1 MQARLS
7 HSAYLSAMFHG
18 RDKAV
23 IASPGP
29 AMTSSF
35 IPSPVASGWETA
47 APAEAGFDAGK
58 LAAATAFAEKA
69 ESPWPMSLYYPD
81 GRYVGIVEWNE
92 KGPWSAIVGP
102 VMPRGKPA
110 GVIVKGGKVVATWGD
125 VSRVDMTFSIAKS
138 YLAILAGIAVDDGLI
153 RLDEPVSKTVDGPHF
168 ASAHNAEITWRHL
181 LQQSSE
187 WEGVIFDKSD
197 QVDHNRQIG
206 AGADNSRKGEKREL
220 KAPGTFYEYNDVR
233 VNVLSYA
240 LLRRFGRAL
249 PEVLKE
255 RIMDPIGASD
265 TWRWHGYENS
275 WVDLGDRK
283 VQSVPGGAH
292 WGGGIFISAL
302 DHARLG
308 LLISRKGEWNG
319 RQLLSR
325 GYIAEMLT
333 PSPTNPDYG
342 FLWWLNRGRAR
353 FPNATEASH
362 FALGAGSNIIW
373 IEPENDLV
381 VVARW
386 ADQTQFNALFGHVMG
401 ALA

>member
-1 MQARLS
+1 
-7 HSAYLSAMFHG
+7 
-18 RDKAV
+18 
-23 IASPGP
+23 
-29 AMTSSF
+29 MTSPF
-35 IPSPVASGWETA
+35 TPSPVAKGWESV
-47 APAEAGFDAGK
+47 APAEAGFHAGK
-58 LAAATAFAEKA
+58 LAVATAFAEKA

-240 LLRRFGRAL
+240 LLRRFGRGL

-255 RIMDPIGASD
+255 RIMDPIGASE
-265 TWRWHGYENS
+265 TWKWHGYENS

-333 PSPTNPDYG
+333 PSLTNPDYG

-353 FPNATEASH
+353 FPNATEGSH

-386 ADQTQFNALFGHVMG
+386 ADQTQFNALFGHVIG

>member
-1 MQARLS
+1 
-7 HSAYLSAMFHG
+7 
-18 RDKAV
+18 
-23 IASPGP
+23 
-29 AMTSSF
+29 
-35 IPSPVASGWETA
+35 
-47 APAEAGFDAGK
+47 
-58 LAAATAFAEKA
+58 
-69 ESPWPMSLYYPD
+69 MSLYYPD

-92 KGPWSAIVGP
+92 TGPWSAIVGP
-102 VMPRGKPA
+102 VIPRGKPA
-110 GVIVKGGKVVATWGD
+110 GVIVKGGRIAASWGD

-138 YLAILAGIAVDDGLI
+138 YLAVLAGLAVDDGLI
-153 RLDEPVSKTVDGPHF
+153 RLDDPVAKTVDGPHF
-168 ASAHNAEITWRHL
+168 ASAHNAKITWRHL
-181 LQQSSE
+181 LTQASE
-187 WEGVIFDKSD
+187 WEGVIFEKSD

-220 KAPGTFYEYNDVR
+220 REPGTFYEYNDVR

-275 WVDLGDRK
+275 WVDLGNGRK
-283 VQSVPGGAH
+283 AQSVPGGAH

-308 LLISRKGEWNG
+308 LLIGRQGEWGG
-319 RQLLSR
+319 RQLLSKA
-325 GYIAEMLT
+325 YIAEMLA
-333 PSPTNPDYG
+333 PSATNPDYG
-342 FLWWLNRGRAR
+342 FLWWLNRGKAR
-353 FPNATEASH
+353 YPAATERSV

-373 IEPENDLV
+373 VEPENDLV
-381 VVARW
+381 VVGRW
-386 ADQTQFNALFGHVMG
+386 ADQTKFNTFFGHVMG

>member
-1 MQARLS
+1 
-7 HSAYLSAMFHG
+7 
-18 RDKAV
+18 
-23 IASPGP
+23 
-29 AMTSSF
+29 MTSPF
-35 IPSPVASGWETA
+35 TPSPVAAGWETV
-47 APAEAGFDAGK
+47 APAEAGFNPEK
-58 LAAATAFAEKA
+58 LAAATAFAEGA

-92 KGPWSAIVGP
+92 TGPWSAIVGP
-102 VMPRGKPA
+102 VIPRGKPA
-110 GVIVKGGKVVATWGD
+110 GVIVKGGRIAASWGD

-138 YLAILAGIAVDDGLI
+138 YLAVLAGLAVDDGLI
-153 RLDEPVSKTVDGPHF
+153 RLDDPVGKTVDGPHF
-168 ASAHNAEITWRHL
+168 ASAHNAKITWRHL
-181 LQQSSE
+181 LTQASE

-206 AGADNSRKGEKREL
+206 AGADNSRKGEKRQLRE
-220 KAPGTFYEYNDVR
+220 PGTFYEYNDVR

-255 RIMDPIGASD
+255 RIMDPIGASE

-275 WVDLGDRK
+275 WVDLGNGRK
-283 VQSVPGGAH
+283 AQSVPGGAH

-308 LLISRKGEWNG
+308 LLIGRQGEWGG
-319 RQLLSR
+319 RQLLSKA
-325 GYIAEMLT
+325 YIAEMLA
-333 PSPTNPDYG
+333 PSATNPDYG
-342 FLWWLNRGRAR
+342 FLWWLNRGNAR
-353 FPNATEASH
+353 YPAATERSV

-373 IEPENDLV
+373 VEPENDLV
-381 VVARW
+381 VVGRW
-386 ADQTQFNALFGHVMG
+386 ADQTKFNTFFGHVMG

>member
-1 MQARLS
+1 
-7 HSAYLSAMFHG
+7 
-18 RDKAV
+18 
-23 IASPGP
+23 
-29 AMTSSF
+29 MTSPF
-35 IPSPVASGWETA
+35 TPSPVAAGWETV
-47 APAEAGFDAGK
+47 APAEAGFNPEK
-58 LAAATAFAEKA
+58 LKAATAFAEGA

-92 KGPWSAIVGP
+92 TGPWSAIVGP
-102 VMPRGKPA
+102 VIPRGKPA
-110 GVIVKGGKVVATWGD
+110 GVIVKGGRIAASWGNI
-125 VSRVDMTFSIAKS
+125 SRVDMTFSIAKS
-138 YLAILAGIAVDDGLI
+138 YLAVLAGLAVDDGLI
-153 RLDEPVSKTVDGPHF
+153 RLDDPVARTVDGPHF
-168 ASAHNAEITWRHL
+168 ASPHNAKITWRHL
-181 LQQSSE
+181 LTQASE

-220 KAPGTFYEYNDVR
+220 REPGTFYEYNDVR

-275 WVDLGDRK
+275 WVDLGGGRK
-283 VQSVPGGAH
+283 AQSVPGGAH
-292 WGGGIFISAL
+292 WGGGIFVSAL

-308 LLISRKGEWNG
+308 LLIGRQGEWAG

-325 GYIAEMLT
+325 AYIAEMLA
-333 PSPTNPDYG
+333 PSATNPDYG
-342 FLWWLNRGRAR
+342 FLWWLNRGKAR
-353 FPNATEASH
+353 YPSATEGSV

-373 IEPENDLV
+373 VEPENDLV
-381 VVARW
+381 VVGRW
-386 ADQTQFNALFGHVMG
+386 ADQTKFSTFFGHVMG

>member
-1 MQARLS
+1 
-7 HSAYLSAMFHG
+7 
-18 RDKAV
+18 
-23 IASPGP
+23 
-29 AMTSSF
+29 MTSPF
-35 IPSPVASGWETA
+35 TPSPVARGWETV
-47 APAEAGFDAGK
+47 APAEAGFNAEK
-58 LAAATAFAEKA
+58 LAAAIAFAEGA

-92 KGPWSAIVGP
+92 TGPWSAIVGP
-102 VMPRGKPA
+102 VIPRGKPA
-110 GVIVKGGKVVATWGD
+110 GVIIRGGRIAASWGD

-138 YLAILAGIAVDDGLI
+138 YLAVLAGLAVDDGLI
-153 RLDEPVSKTVDGPHF
+153 SLDDPVAKTVDGPHF
-168 ASAHNAEITWRHL
+168 ASAHNAKITWRHL
-181 LQQSSE
+181 LTQASE
-187 WEGVIFDKSD
+187 WEGVIFEKSD

-206 AGADNSRKGEKREL
+206 AGADNSRKGEKRDLRE
-220 KAPGTFYEYNDVR
+220 PGTFYEYNDVR

-275 WVDLGDRK
+275 WVDLGGGRK
-283 VQSVPGGAH
+283 AQSVPGGAH

-308 LLISRKGEWNG
+308 LVIGREGEWGG

-325 GYIAEMLT
+325 AYIAEMLS
-333 PSPTNPDYG
+333 PSATNADYG
-342 FLWWLNRGRAR
+342 FLWWLNRGKAR
-353 FPNATEASH
+353 YPNATDRSV

-373 IEPENDLV
+373 VEPENDLV
-381 VVARW
+381 VVGRW
-386 ADQTQFNALFGHVMG
+386 ADQTKFNTFFGKVMG

>member
-1 MQARLS
+1 
-7 HSAYLSAMFHG
+7 
-18 RDKAV
+18 
-23 IASPGP
+23 
-29 AMTSSF
+29 MTSPF
-35 IPSPVASGWETA
+35 TPSPVAAGWETV
-47 APAEAGFDAGK
+47 APAEAGFNPEK
-58 LAAATAFAEKA
+58 LAAATAFAEAA

-92 KGPWSAIVGP
+92 TGPWSAIVGP
-102 VMPRGKPA
+102 VIPRGKPA
-110 GVIVKGGKVVATWGD
+110 GVIVRGGRIAASWGD

-138 YLAILAGIAVDDGLI
+138 YLAVLAGLAVDDGLI
-153 RLDEPVSKTVDGPHF
+153 RLDDPVGKTVDGPHF
-168 ASAHNAEITWRHL
+168 ASAHNAKITWRHL
-181 LQQSSE
+181 LTQASE

-206 AGADNSRKGEKREL
+206 AGADNSRKGEKRDLRE
-220 KAPGTFYEYNDVR
+220 PGTFYEYNDVR

-275 WVDLGDRK
+275 WVDLGNGRK
-283 VQSVPGGAH
+283 AQSVPGGAH

-308 LLISRKGEWNG
+308 LLIGRRGEWGG
-319 RQLLSR
+319 RQLLSKA
-325 GYIAEMLT
+325 YIAEMLA
-333 PSPTNPDYG
+333 PSATNPDYG
-342 FLWWLNRGRAR
+342 FLWWLNGGKAR
-353 FPNATEASH
+353 YPAATERSV

-373 IEPENDLV
+373 VEPENDLV
-381 VVARW
+381 VVGRW
-386 ADQTQFNALFGHVMG
+386 ADQTKFNTFFGHVMG

>member
-1 MQARLS
+1 
-7 HSAYLSAMFHG
+7 
-18 RDKAV
+18 
-23 IASPGP
+23 
-29 AMTSSF
+29 MTSPF
-35 IPSPVASGWETA
+35 IPSPVASGWKTIT
-47 APAEAGFDAGK
+47 PAEAGFNPEK
-58 LAAATAFAEKA
+58 LAAATTFAEGA

-92 KGPWSAIVGP
+92 TGPWSAIVGP
-102 VMPRGKPA
+102 VIPRGKPA
-110 GVIVKGGKVVATWGD
+110 GVIIKGGRIAASWGD
-125 VSRVDMTFSIAKS
+125 VARVDMTFSIAKS
-138 YLAILAGIAVDDGLI
+138 YLAVLAGLAVDDGLI
-153 RLDEPVSKTVDGPHF
+153 RLDDPVAKTVDGPHF
-168 ASAHNAEITWRHL
+168 ASAHNAKITWRHL
-181 LQQSSE
+181 LTQASE

-206 AGADNSRKGEKREL
+206 AGADNSRKGEKRDLRE
-220 KAPGTFYEYNDVR
+220 PGTFYEYNDVR

-275 WVDLGDRK
+275 WVDLGGGRK
-283 VQSVPGGAH
+283 AQSVPGGAH

-308 LLISRKGEWNG
+308 LLIGRQGAWGG
-319 RQLLSR
+319 RQLLSKA
-325 GYIAEMLT
+325 YIADMLA
-333 PSPTNPDYG
+333 PSATNPDYG
-342 FLWWLNRGRAR
+342 FLWWLNRGKAR
-353 FPNATEASH
+353 YPNATERSV

-373 IEPENDLV
+373 VEPENDLV
-381 VVARW
+381 VVGRW
-386 ADQTQFNALFGHVMG
+386 ADQTKFNAFFGHVMG

>member
-1 MQARLS
+1 
-7 HSAYLSAMFHG
+7 
-18 RDKAV
+18 
-23 IASPGP
+23 
-29 AMTSSF
+29 MTSPF
-35 IPSPVASGWETA
+35 IPSPVAKGWEHV
-47 APAEAGFDAGK
+47 APAEAGFDAAK
-58 LAAATAFAEKA
+58 LTAATAFAAKA

-110 GVIVKGGKVVATWGD
+110 GVIVKGGRIVAEWGD
-125 VSRVDMTFSIAKS
+125 VARVDMTFSIAKS
-138 YLAILAGIAVDDGLI
+138 YLAILAGLAVDDGLI

-168 ASAHNAEITWRHL
+168 ASPHNAQITWRHL

-220 KAPGTFYEYNDVR
+220 KAPGTFYEHNDVR

-255 RIMDPIGASD
+255 RIMDPIGASN
-265 TWRWHGYENS
+265 TWKWHGYETS
-275 WVDLGDRK
+275 WVELGDRK

-308 LLISRKGEWNG
+308 LLIGRKGEWNG
-319 RQLLSR
+319 RQLLSKA
-325 GYIAEMLT
+325 YIADMLT

-353 FPNATEASH
+353 FPNAPEGSH

-373 IEPENDLV
+373 IEPENGLV
-381 VVARW
+381 VVARR
-386 ADQTQFNALFGHVMG
+386 AAQTPFNAPLGHVMG

>member
-1 MQARLS
+1 
-7 HSAYLSAMFHG
+7 
-18 RDKAV
+18 
-23 IASPGP
+23 
-29 AMTSSF
+29 MTSPF
-35 IPSPVASGWETA
+35 TPSPVAAGWETV
-47 APAEAGFDAGK
+47 APAEAGFNPEK
-58 LAAATAFAEKA
+58 LAAATAFAEGA

-92 KGPWSAIVGP
+92 TGPWSAIVGP
-102 VMPRGKPA
+102 VIPRGKPA
-110 GVIVKGGKVVATWGD
+110 GVIVKGGRIAASWGD

-138 YLAILAGIAVDDGLI
+138 YLAVLAGLAVDDGLI
-153 RLDEPVSKTVDGPHF
+153 RLDDPVAKTVDGPHF
-168 ASAHNAEITWRHL
+168 ASAHNAKITWRHL
-181 LQQSSE
+181 LTQASE
-187 WEGVIFDKSD
+187 WEGVIFEKSD

-206 AGADNSRKGEKREL
+206 AGADNSRKGEKRDLRE
-220 KAPGTFYEYNDVR
+220 PGTFYEYNDVR

-275 WVDLGDRK
+275 WVDLGNGRK
-283 VQSVPGGAH
+283 AQSVPGGAH

-308 LLISRKGEWNG
+308 LLIGRQGEWGG
-319 RQLLSR
+319 RQLLSKA
-325 GYIAEMLT
+325 YITEMLA
-333 PSPTNPDYG
+333 PSATNPDYG
-342 FLWWLNRGRAR
+342 FLWWLNRGKAR
-353 FPNATEASH
+353 YPAATERSV

-373 IEPENDLV
+373 VEPENDLV
-381 VVARW
+381 VVGRW
-386 ADQTQFNALFGHVMG
+386 ADQTKFNTFFGHVMG

>member
-1 MQARLS
+1 
-7 HSAYLSAMFHG
+7 
-18 RDKAV
+18 
-23 IASPGP
+23 
-29 AMTSSF
+29 MTLPF
-35 IPSPVASGWETA
+35 TPSPVAAGWETV
-47 APAEAGFDAGK
+47 APAEAGFNPEK
-58 LAAATAFAEKA
+58 LKAATAFAEGA

-92 KGPWSAIVGP
+92 TGPWSAIVGP
-102 VMPRGKPA
+102 VIPRGKPA
-110 GVIVKGGKVVATWGD
+110 GVIVKGGRIAASWGD

-138 YLAILAGIAVDDGLI
+138 YLAVLAGLAVDDGLI
-153 RLDEPVSKTVDGPHF
+153 RLDDPVARTVDGPHF
-168 ASAHNAEITWRHL
+168 ASPHNAKITWRHL
-181 LQQSSE
+181 LTQASE

-220 KAPGTFYEYNDVR
+220 REPGTFYEYNDVR

-275 WVDLGDRK
+275 WVDLGGGRK
-283 VQSVPGGAH
+283 AQSVPGGAH

-308 LLISRKGEWNG
+308 LLIGRQGEWAG

-325 GYIAEMLT
+325 AYIAEMLA
-333 PSPTNPDYG
+333 PSATNPDYG
-342 FLWWLNRGRAR
+342 FLWWLNRGKAR
-353 FPNATEASH
+353 YPSATEGSV

-373 IEPENDLV
+373 VEPENDLV
-381 VVARW
+381 VVGRW
-386 ADQTQFNALFGHVMG
+386 ADQTKFNTFFGHVMG

>member
-1 MQARLS
+1 MP
-7 HSAYLSAMFHG
+7 
-18 RDKAV
+18 
-23 IASPGP
+23 SP
-29 AMTSSF
+29 F
-35 IPSPVASGWETA
+35 IPSPVAKGWEHV
-47 APAEAGFDAGK
+47 APAEAGFDAAK
-58 LAAATAFAEKA
+58 LTAATAFAEQA

-92 KGPWSAIVGP
+92 TGPWSAIVGP
-102 VMPRGKPA
+102 VIPRGKPA
-110 GVIVKGGKVVATWGD
+110 GVIVRGGRVAATWGD

-138 YLAILAGIAVDDGLI
+138 YLAILAGLAVDDGLI

-168 ASAHNAEITWRHL
+168 ASPHNAQITWRHL
-181 LQQSSE
+181 LHQSSE

-220 KAPGTFYEYNDVR
+220 KTPGTFYEYNDVR

-265 TWRWHGYENS
+265 TWKWHGYENS
-275 WVDLGDRK
+275 WIDLGERK

-308 LLISRKGEWNG
+308 LLISRKGEWDD
-319 RQLLSR
+319 RQLLSKT
-325 GYIAEMLT
+325 YIADMLT

-342 FLWWLNRGRAR
+342 FLWWLNRGCAR
-353 FPNATEASH
+353 FPNATEGSH

>member
-1 MQARLS
+1 
-7 HSAYLSAMFHG
+7 
-18 RDKAV
+18 
-23 IASPGP
+23 
-29 AMTSSF
+29 MTSPF
-35 IPSPVASGWETA
+35 IPSPVAKGWEHV
-47 APAEAGFDAGK
+47 APAEAGFDAAK
-58 LAAATAFAEKA
+58 LTAATAFAEKA

-110 GVIVKGGKVVATWGD
+110 GVIVKGGRIVAEWGD
-125 VSRVDMTFSIAKS
+125 VARVDMTFSIAKS
-138 YLAILAGIAVDDGLI
+138 YLAILAGLAVDDGLI

-168 ASAHNAEITWRHL
+168 ASPHNAQITWRHL

-220 KAPGTFYEYNDVR
+220 KAPGSFYEYNDVR

-265 TWRWHGYENS
+265 TWKWHGYETS
-275 WVDLGDRK
+275 WVELGGRK

-308 LLISRKGEWNG
+308 LLIGRKGEWNG
-319 RQLLSR
+319 RQLLSEA
-325 GYIAEMLT
+325 YIADMLT

-353 FPNATEASH
+353 FPNATQGSH

-386 ADQTQFNALFGHVMG
+386 ADQTQFNALFGQVMG

>member
-1 MQARLS
+1 MADS
-7 HSAYLSAMFHG
+7 
-18 RDKAV
+18 
-23 IASPGP
+23 SPAP
-29 AMTSSF
+29 AFTPSS
-35 IPSPVASGWETA
+35 VAAGWERI
-47 APAEAGFDAGK
+47 APAEAGFDPVRLK
-58 LAAATAFAEKA
+58 AATAFAEAA
-69 ESPWPMSLYYPD
+69 ESPWPISLYYPD

-92 KGPWSAIVGP
+92 TGPWSAIVGP

-110 GVIVKGGKVVATWGD
+110 GVVVRGGRIVAEWGD

-138 YLAILAGIAVDDGLI
+138 YLAVLAGIAFDDGLI

-168 ASAHNAEITWRHL
+168 AGAHNAAITWRHL

-197 QVDHNRQIG
+197 QVDHNRRIG

-220 KAPGTFYEYNDVR
+220 QAPGTFYEYNDVR

-255 RIMDPIGASD
+255 RIMDPIGASG

-275 WVDLGDRK
+275 WVDLGHAR

-308 LLISRKGEWNG
+308 LLIARKGEWNG
-319 RQLLSR
+319 RQLLSKA
-325 GYIAEMLT
+325 YIAEMLA

-353 FPNATEASH
+353 FPNATETSH

-386 ADQTQFNALFGHVMG
+386 ADQTRFDALFGHVIG

>member
-1 MQARLS
+1 
-7 HSAYLSAMFHG
+7 
-18 RDKAV
+18 
-23 IASPGP
+23 
-29 AMTSSF
+29 MTSPF
-35 IPSPVASGWETA
+35 TPSPVAAGWETV
-47 APAEAGFDAGK
+47 APAEAGFNPEK
-58 LAAATAFAEKA
+58 LAAATAFAEGA

-92 KGPWSAIVGP
+92 TGPWSAIVGP
-102 VMPRGKPA
+102 VIPRGKPA
-110 GVIVKGGKVVATWGD
+110 GVIVKGGRIAASWGD

-138 YLAILAGIAVDDGLI
+138 YLAVLAGLAVDDGLI
-153 RLDEPVSKTVDGPHF
+153 RLDDPVAKTVDGPHF
-168 ASAHNAEITWRHL
+168 ASAHNAKITWRHL
-181 LQQSSE
+181 LTQASE
-187 WEGVIFDKSD
+187 WEGVIFEKSD

-206 AGADNSRKGEKREL
+206 AGADNSRKGEKRDLRE
-220 KAPGTFYEYNDVR
+220 PGTFYEYNDVR

-275 WVDLGDRK
+275 WVDLGNGRK
-283 VQSVPGGAH
+283 AQSVPGGAH

-308 LLISRKGEWNG
+308 LLIGRQGEWGG
-319 RQLLSR
+319 RQLLSKA
-325 GYIAEMLT
+325 YIAEMLA
-333 PSPTNPDYG
+333 PSATNPDYG
-342 FLWWLNRGRAR
+342 FLWWLNRGKTRYPA
-353 FPNATEASH
+353 ATERSV

-373 IEPENDLV
+373 VEPENELV
-381 VVARW
+381 VVGRW
-386 ADQTQFNALFGHVMG
+386 ADQTKFNTFFSHVMG

>member
-1 MQARLS
+1 
-7 HSAYLSAMFHG
+7 
-18 RDKAV
+18 
-23 IASPGP
+23 
-29 AMTSSF
+29 MTSPF
-35 IPSPVASGWETA
+35 TPSPVAAGWETV
-47 APAEAGFDAGK
+47 APAEAGFNPEK
-58 LAAATAFAEKA
+58 LAAATAFAEGA

-92 KGPWSAIVGP
+92 TGPWSAIVGP
-102 VMPRGKPA
+102 VIPRGRPA
-110 GVIVKGGKVVATWGD
+110 GVIIKGGRIAASWGD

-138 YLAILAGIAVDDGLI
+138 YLAVLAGLAVDDGLI
-153 RLDEPVSKTVDGPHF
+153 RLDDPVGKTVDGPHF
-168 ASAHNAEITWRHL
+168 ASAHNAKITWRHL
-181 LQQSSE
+181 LTQASE
-187 WEGVIFDKSD
+187 WEGVIFEKSD

-220 KAPGTFYEYNDVR
+220 REPGTFYEYNDVR

-265 TWRWHGYENS
+265 TWLWHGYENS
-275 WVDLGDRK
+275 WVDLGNGRK
-283 VQSVPGGAH
+283 AQSVPGGAH

-308 LLISRKGEWNG
+308 LLIGRQGEWGG
-319 RQLLSR
+319 RQLLSKA
-325 GYIAEMLT
+325 YITEMLA
-333 PSPTNPDYG
+333 PSATNPDYG
-342 FLWWLNRGRAR
+342 FLWWLNRGKAR
-353 FPNATEASH
+353 YPAATERSV

-373 IEPENDLV
+373 VEPENDLV
-381 VVARW
+381 VVGRW
-386 ADQTQFNALFGHVMG
+386 ADQTKFNTFFGHVMG

>member
-1 MQARLS
+1 
-7 HSAYLSAMFHG
+7 
-18 RDKAV
+18 
-23 IASPGP
+23 
-29 AMTSSF
+29 MTLPF
-35 IPSPVASGWETA
+35 TPSPVARGWETV
-47 APAEAGFDAGK
+47 APAEAGFDPEK
-58 LAAATAFAEKA
+58 LAAATAFAEGA

-92 KGPWSAIVGP
+92 TGPWSAIVGP
-102 VMPRGKPA
+102 VIPRGKPA
-110 GVIVKGGKVVATWGD
+110 GVIVKGGRIAASWGD

-138 YLAILAGIAVDDGLI
+138 YLAVLAGLAVDDGLI
-153 RLDEPVSKTVDGPHF
+153 SLDDPVSKTVDGPHF
-168 ASAHNAEITWRHL
+168 ASAHNAKITWRHL
-181 LQQSSE
+181 LTQASE
-187 WEGVIFDKSD
+187 WEGVIFEKSD

-220 KAPGTFYEYNDVR
+220 REPGTFYEYNDVR

-255 RIMDPIGASD
+255 RIMDQIGASD

-275 WVDLGDRK
+275 WVDLGGGRK
-283 VQSVPGGAH
+283 AKSVPGGAH

-308 LLISRKGEWNG
+308 LLIGREGEWGG
-319 RQLLSR
+319 RQLLSKA
-325 GYIAEMLT
+325 YIAQMLS
-333 PSPTNPDYG
+333 PSATNADYG
-342 FLWWLNRGRAR
+342 FLWWLNRGKAR
-353 FPNATEASH
+353 YPNATDRSV

-373 IEPENDLV
+373 VEPDNDLV
-381 VVARW
+381 VVGRW
-386 ADQTQFNALFGHVMG
+386 ADQTKFNTFFGKVMG